1 MSFAAG
7 FAEELA
13 GQGYRPTGIC
23 AQLQLM
29 AHASRWLA
37 AQGLGVEGF
46 TPSRVE
52 EFVGCRRSRGYTQQR
67 SALALKPLLEYL
79 HGLGA
84 PCLCRLGR

>member
-13 GQGYRPTGIC
+13 GQGYR
-23 AQLQLM
+23 
-29 AHASRWLA
+29 
-37 AQGLGVEGF
+37 
-46 TPSRVE
+46 
-52 EFVGCRRSRGYTQQR
+52 R